1 MVVKVKK
8 EYFSNSI
15 GNGPVNALDNALRG
29 VLIKSYPILKKMN
42 LVDYKVRILTP
53 DEGTKAITRVVI
65 ESSDEN
71 KKNWSTVGVSSNVIN
86 ASYIALKESITKA
99 DSILK
104 KAKVFDNLED
114 AIKDLNIVY
123 ATSNRKREL
132 NTEVVSLKK
141 GIKIIYKSKN
151 NNVGILFGPER
162 SGLSNQQIS
171 LCDKII
177 EIPLN
182 KNFKSLN
189 LAQSVLLVAYEIFNL
204 SINKKILQKKQIAKK
219 KELLIFFRVLIDFLE
234 NKNFFKVKEKKKIMV
249 QNIKTI
255 FNKAELSEKELKI
268 LLGII
273 KNLVNKKYVN

>member
-1 MVVKVKK
+1 MKNKNN
-8 EYFSNSI
+8 FSIVIILFEPQLEENI
-15 GNGPVNALDNALRG
+15 GSVARAMLNFNLYNLR
-29 VLIKSYPILKKMN
+29 II
-42 LVDYKVRILTP
+42 
-53 DEGTKAITRVVI
+53 
-65 ESSDEN
+65 
-71 KKNWSTVGVSSNVIN
+71 KKNWKPTKVSIRNS
-86 ASYIALKESITKA
+86 AKA

-273 KNLVNKKYVN
+273 KNLVNKKYLN